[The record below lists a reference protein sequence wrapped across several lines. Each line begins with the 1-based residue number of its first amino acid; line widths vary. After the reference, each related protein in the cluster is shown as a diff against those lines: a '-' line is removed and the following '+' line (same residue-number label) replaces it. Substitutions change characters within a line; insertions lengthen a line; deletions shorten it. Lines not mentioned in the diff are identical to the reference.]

1 MTIETI
7 LEIPQI
13 SRNISIHLRQHDLT
27 QCVLVSQAWYSA
39 LTPHLWSL
47 VKGFNIR
54 HFQSAEARAALLK
67 NGHFIRVL
75 KTSSHEF
82 LTYLGPS
89 CENLTMFDYSGSFPL
104 EGHEDGYVVLT
115 DALSQEPR
123 GQGQLP
129 EHQNGPEGSEP
140 GQQQQQ
146 QQHLT
151 QQQQKLAVMARF
163 LLQNKTLTT
172 LSFRRRVDS
181 SHYIDRLLT
190 DYEIL
195 ERLPNL
201 KDLTISSKT
210 LHSSALA
217 MILRYGQKLERL
229 VLKIRQ
235 VDWQIRVSNQ
245 EMAAILRETT
255 AQPWKLKDLL
265 LGPVLGLDIAMIVKA
280 AGASLEWL
288 RLERLS
294 LHEARELSQIIRDH
308 CPNLVHLLIMTDNQI
323 DKNGLMLL
331 LDATAPARSRQQD
344 KVLIKQHDSSPL
356 NKPETLALA
365 AQRTGGLTN
374 FQGHALIFPDF
385 LIHRL
390 FANHYATLEI
400 LDLSRC
406 QGIRSETLQQ
416 ILCRCPNLRVV
427 DMASEQLTL
436 ETKDIVYGPPWVCH
450 GLKILRVEI
459 ASSPPPYDD
468 MAPLVLGGNGEQN
481 TEHATQEYT
490 EMELQQQVLAQIGTL
505 SQMEELRIGGSH
517 GRSMDLTLGGG
528 GLEQL
533 SELKLMR
540 TLNVRNM
547 GHKVEQQELHWM
559 VEHWPMVR
567 CFMFDDY
574 NVDTIDMERVYA
586 LQRAKRQGEI

>member
-1 MTIETI
+1 
-7 LEIPQI
+7 
-13 SRNISIHLRQHDLT
+13 
-27 QCVLVSQAWYSA
+27 
-39 LTPHLWSL
+39 
-47 VKGFNIR
+47 
-54 HFQSAEARAALLK
+54 
-67 NGHFIRVL
+67 
-75 KTSSHEF
+75 
-82 LTYLGPS
+82 
-89 CENLTMFDYSGSFPL
+89 MFDYSGSFPL
-104 EGHEDGYVVLT
+104 EGHEDGYVVST
-115 DALSQEPR
+115 DDFSHELQ
-123 GQGQLP
+123 GQAQLP
-129 EHQNGPEGSEP
+129 EHQNGSEGNEP
-140 GQQQQQ
+140 G

-151 QQQQKLAVMARF
+151 QQQQKLGVMARF

-181 SHYIDRLLT
+181 SRYIDRLLT
-190 DYEIL
+190 DYDIL

-245 EMAAILRETT
+245 EMAAILRETA

-265 LGPVLGLDIAMIVKA
+265 LGPAIGLDIAMIVKA

-294 LHEARELSQIIRDH
+294 LHEARELSQVVRDH

-344 KVLIKQHDSSPL
+344 KALTTRHDPSPL
-356 NKPETLALA
+356 SKPEPLALA

-374 FQGHALIFPDF
+374 FQGHALVLPDF

-406 QGIRSETLQQ
+406 QGIRSETLQE

-459 ASSPPPYDD
+459 ASSPPPCDD
-468 MAPLVLGGNGEQN
+468 VVPLRLSGNDEQN
-481 TEHATQEYT
+481 TEHATHEYS
-490 EMELQQQVLAQIGTL
+490 EMELQRLVLAQIGTL

-547 GHKVEQQELHWM
+547 GHKVGQQELEWM

-574 NVDTIDMERVYA
+574 NVDMIDMERIRA
-586 LQRAKRQGEI
+586 LQTAKRQGEIE

>member
-1 MTIETI
+1 MTIGTI
-7 LEIPQI
+7 LAVPQI

-27 QCVLVSQAWYSA
+27 QCVRVSQAWHNT

-54 HFQSAEARAALLK
+54 HFQSSEARAALLK

-89 CENLTMFDYSGSFPL
+89 CENLTMFDFSGSFPL
-104 EGHEDGYVVLT
+104 EGHEDGYVIST
-115 DALSQEPR
+115 DGPS
-123 GQGQLP
+123 P
-129 EHQNGPEGSEP
+129 EQPQQHQNDSGENNSD
-140 GQQQQQ
+140 Q
-146 QQHLT
+146 QQHMT
-151 QQQQKLAVMARF
+151 QQQQKLGVMASF
-163 LLQNKTLTT
+163 LLQNKNLTT

-181 SHYIDRLLT
+181 SRYIDRLLT
-190 DYEIL
+190 DYQIL

-201 KDLTISSKT
+201 KDLTLSSKT
-210 LHSSALA
+210 LHSSALVI
-217 MILRYGQKLERL
+217 ILRYGQKLERL

-235 VDWQIRVSNQ
+235 VDWQIRFSNQ
-245 EMAAILRETT
+245 EMAAILRETA
-255 AQPWKLKDLL
+255 AQPWKLRDLL
-265 LGPVLGLDIAMIVKA
+265 LGPALGLDIAMVVKA
-280 AGASLEWL
+280 AGASLQWL

-294 LHEARELSQIIRDH
+294 LHEARELSQVVRDH
-308 CPNLVHLLIMTDNQI
+308 CPNLEHLLIMTDNQI

-331 LDATAPARSRQQD
+331 LDATAPTQPRQQN
-344 KVLIKQHDSSPL
+344 KALIKQHDPSPL
-356 NKPETLALA
+356 NKPDPLALESP
-365 AQRTGGLTN
+365 RTSGLTN
-374 FQGHALIFPDF
+374 FQGHALVLPDF

-390 FANHYATLEI
+390 FGNHYATLEI

-427 DMASEQLTL
+427 DMASEHLTL
-436 ETKDIVYGPPWVCH
+436 ETKDIVYGQPWVCH
-450 GLKILRVEI
+450 KLKILRVEI
-459 ASSPPPYDD
+459 ASSPPPYGDI
-468 MAPLVLGGNGEQN
+468 APLLLTYNGEHD
-481 TEHATQEYT
+481 TEHATQENT
-490 EMELQQQVLAQIGTL
+490 EMELQRRVLAQIGTL
-505 SQMEELRIGGSH
+505 SRMEELRIGGPN

-533 SELKLMR
+533 SGLKLMR

-547 GHKVEQQELHWM
+547 GHKVGQQELEWM

-574 NVDTIDMERVYA
+574 NVDMIDMERVRA
-586 LQRAKRQGEI
+586 LQRAKRQGVYIV

>member
-1 MTIETI
+1 MTIGTI
-7 LEIPQI
+7 LAVPQI

-27 QCVLVSQAWYSA
+27 QCVRVSQAWHSA

-54 HFQSAEARAALLK
+54 HFQSPEARAALLK

-89 CENLTMFDYSGSFPL
+89 CENLTTFDFSGSYPL
-104 EGHEDGYVVLT
+104 EGHEDGYVILT
-115 DALSQEPR
+115 AAPS
-123 GQGQLP
+123 P
-129 EHQNGPEGSEP
+129 E
-140 GQQQQQ
+140 QQQQNQNDSGENKSDQ
-146 QQHLT
+146 QQFMT
-151 QQQQKLAVMARF
+151 QQQQKLGVMASF
-163 LLQNKTLTT
+163 LLQNKNLTT

-181 SHYIDRLLT
+181 SRYIDRLLT
-190 DYEIL
+190 DYQIL
-195 ERLPNL
+195 ELLPNL
-201 KDLTISSKT
+201 KDLTLSTKT

-217 MILRYGQKLERL
+217 MVLRYGQKLERL

-235 VDWQIRVSNQ
+235 VDWQIRFSNQ
-245 EMAAILRETT
+245 EMAAILRET
-255 AQPWKLKDLL
+255 ASQPWKLRDLL
-265 LGPVLGLDIAMIVKA
+265 LGPALGLDIAMVVKA
-280 AGASLEWL
+280 AGASLQWL

-294 LHEARELSQIIRDH
+294 LYEARELSQVVRDH
-308 CPNLVHLLIMTDNQI
+308 CPNLEHLLIMTDNQI

-331 LDATAPARSRQQD
+331 LDATAPIQSRQQN
-344 KVLIKQHDSSPL
+344 KALTKRHDSSSL
-356 NKPETLALA
+356 NKPDPLAMVSS
-365 AQRTGGLTN
+365 RTGGLTN
-374 FQGHALIFPDF
+374 FQGHALVLPDF
-385 LIHRL
+385 LIHR
-390 FANHYATLEI
+390 FFTNHYATLEI

-427 DMASEQLTL
+427 DMASEHLTL
-436 ETKDIVYGPPWVCH
+436 ETKDIVYGQPWVCH
-450 GLKILRVEI
+450 KLKILRVEI

-468 MAPLVLGGNGEQN
+468 MAPLLLVESSEQD
-481 TEHATQEYT
+481 TEHATLENT
-490 EMELQQQVLAQIGTL
+490 EMELQRQVLAQIGTL
-505 SQMEELRIGGSH
+505 SRMEELRIGGPHS
-517 GRSMDLTLGGG
+517 RSMDLTLGGG

-547 GHKVEQQELHWM
+547 GHKIEQRELEWM

-574 NVDTIDMERVYA
+574 NVNTIDMERVRA
-586 LQRAKRQGEI
+586 LQREKRQGIEIE

>member
-1 MTIETI
+1 MTIGTI
-7 LEIPQI
+7 LAVPQI

-27 QCVLVSQAWYSA
+27 QCVRVSQAWHSA

-54 HFQSAEARAALLK
+54 HFQSSEARAALLK

-89 CENLTMFDYSGSFPL
+89 CENLTMFDFSGSFPL
-104 EGHEDGYVVLT
+104 EGHEDGYVIST
-115 DALSQEPR
+115 DAPS
-123 GQGQLP
+123 P
-129 EHQNGPEGSEP
+129 EQPQQHQNDSGENNSD
-140 GQQQQQ
+140 Q
-146 QQHLT
+146 QQHMT
-151 QQQQKLAVMARF
+151 QQQQKLGVMASF
-163 LLQNKTLTT
+163 LLQNRNLTT

-181 SHYIDRLLT
+181 SRYIDRLLT
-190 DYEIL
+190 DYQIL
-195 ERLPNL
+195 ERLPSL
-201 KDLTISSKT
+201 KDLTLSSKT

-235 VDWQIRVSNQ
+235 VDWQIRFSNQ
-245 EMAAILRETT
+245 EMAAILCETA
-255 AQPWKLKDLL
+255 AQPWKLRDLL
-265 LGPVLGLDIAMIVKA
+265 LGPALGLDIAMVVKA
-280 AGASLEWL
+280 AGASLQWL

-294 LHEARELSQIIRDH
+294 LHEARELSQVVRDH
-308 CPNLVHLLIMTDNQI
+308 CPNLEHLLIMTDNQI

-331 LDATAPARSRQQD
+331 LDATAPTQPRQQN
-344 KVLIKQHDSSPL
+344 KALTKQHYPSPL
-356 NKPETLALA
+356 NKPDPLALESP
-365 AQRTGGLTN
+365 RTSGLTN
-374 FQGHALIFPDF
+374 FQGHALVLPDF

-390 FANHYATLEI
+390 FGNHYATLEI

-427 DMASEQLTL
+427 DMASEHLTL
-436 ETKDIVYGPPWVCH
+436 ETKDIVYGQPWACH
-450 GLKILRVEI
+450 KLKILRVEI
-459 ASSPPPYDD
+459 ASSPPPYDN
-468 MAPLVLGGNGEQN
+468 MTPLLLIDNGEHG
-481 TEHATQEYT
+481 TEHATQENT
-490 EMELQQQVLAQIGTL
+490 EMELQRRVLAQIGTL
-505 SQMEELRIGGSH
+505 SRMEELRIGGPN

-528 GLEQL
+528 GLELL
-533 SELKLMR
+533 SGLKLMR

-547 GHKVEQQELHWM
+547 GHKVGQRELEWM

-574 NVDTIDMERVYA
+574 NVDIIDMERVRA
-586 LQRAKRQGEI
+586 LQRAKRQGV